1 MRGVFLQQ
9 QLEFRLNVD
18 GDSFK
23 QGDTLPCTLTIHN
36 HTDTAQ
42 DISNLKLA
50 LAHGDIKKVR
60 SKVADAFSILEEA
73 KLGADNE
80 ITAGEELQFSW
91 SCTLDKNATVTD
103 KTQSLY
109 LLFGNSQNINTLGQ
123 LLITIQ
129 PHPVI
134 ESIITTLS
142 STFQFVT
149 KSYKSSKS
157 GLAIKIAPSSATR
170 FAMLDLLTLT
180 VKFENE
186 TLQLKYLFDLKKFEA
201 TALSLA
207 VGKNK
212 ITVHQTLENYIQDGY
227 INHSYIE
234 SKIEEAFKE
243 ANL

>member
-9 QLEFRLNVD
+9 QLEFRLSVD
-18 GDSFK
+18 GENFK
-23 QGDTLPCTLTIHN
+23 QGDTLPCMLTIHN
-36 HTDTAQ
+36 HTDVIQ
-42 DISNLKLA
+42 DIGNLKLCLA
-50 LAHGDIKKVR
+50 LGDIKKVR
-60 SKVADAFSILEEA
+60 GKLADAFTVLEEA
-73 KLGADNE
+73 TLVAGSE
-80 ITAGEELQFSW
+80 IKAGEELQFEW
-91 SCTLDKNATVTD
+91 ECKLDKNAVVTD
-103 KTQSLY
+103 KSQSLY

-123 LLITIQ
+123 LLVTVQ

-142 STFQFVT
+142 SAFQFVA
-149 KSYKSSKS
+149 KSYKSSKN

-170 FAMLDLLTLT
+170 FAMLDLLTLN
-180 VKFENE
+180 VKIEGD
-186 TLQLKYLFDLKKFEA
+186 TLQMKYVFDLKKFEA

-212 ITVHQTLENYIQDGY
+212 ITVQQTLDNYIQDGY

-234 SKIEEAFKE
+234 SKIEDAFKE